1 MFFFFG
7 REKVYGRESPFFGL
21 FWVFSRAKLAFHAC
35 FFPNFELFSR
45 AYFFFTRVFFGFFHG
60 RENRVSRAKLS
71 NLTGVFTIF
80 FHVYQI
86 FFHVCDLPKN
96 SRAKTDFHVQF

>member
-7 REKVYGRESPFFGL
+7 VKKFTGVKALFLGFFGFFHGQNWL
-21 FWVFSRAKLAFHAC
+21 FTPVFFRILSFFHA
-35 FFPNFELFSR
+35 R
-45 AYFFFTRVFFGFFHG
+45 IFFFTRVCFGFFHG

-80 FHVYQI
+80 FHVYQF